1 MTTNFPPSAAPRSAA
16 LATAAPL
23 HIGAEDLVALIAKG
37 EGALAASTRL
47 VAGVFPR
54 RNSTLPVVG
63 YAAAVFDFGGDTWAA
78 CSGKQDSNAA
88 RLLDAAVA
96 HRMSVGA
103 RYAVAILHPPPGNSK
118 HDPGKPEFL
127 RAYQAAA
134 WHGCG
139 VLFVRETPLALPP
152 RWQMPPPPADH
163 RAFLDALECDIR
175 EALAAKDAIPT
186 DFLYSS
192 SDAECIVRP
201 IVHRLL
207 FKRGYNRTEA
217 HYGSFWRRGATDGS
231 WRIESGDSPRRIALE
246 VKLAEDVDWPL
257 CQPIEAL
264 AAHDAVIVVR
274 VVTPGVSKSLAGV
287 SARAKE
293 ALAQVIRTLP
303 VSSIEFNS
311 AV

>member
-1 MTTNFPPSAAPRSAA
+1 MTTNFPSSRAPRDVAPASAAPLRVSA
-16 LATAAPL
+16 
-23 HIGAEDLVALIAKG
+23 EELVALIAKG
-37 EGALAASTRL
+37 EGALAVSTRL

-63 YAAAVFDFGGDTWAA
+63 YAAAVFDFGGNTWAA
-78 CSGKQDSNAA
+78 CGGKQDSNAA

-103 RYAVAILHPPPGNSK
+103 RYGIAILHPPAGNSK

-127 RAYQAAA
+127 SAYQAAA

-139 VLFVRETPLALPP
+139 ILFLRETPLSTPP

-163 RAFLDALECDIR
+163 RRFLDALECDIR
-175 EALAAKDAIPT
+175 EALAAKDAIPS

-192 SDAECIVRP
+192 TDVECIVRP

-207 FKRGYNRTEA
+207 FKRGYNRAEP
-217 HYGSFWRRGATDGS
+217 HFGSFWRRAMADGS
-231 WRIESGDSPRRIALE
+231 WRIDSGDCPRRIALE

-264 AAHDAVIVVR
+264 GAHDAVLVVR
-274 VVTPGVSKSLAGV
+274 VVTPGVGKSLAGV

-293 ALAQVIRTLP
+293 ALAQVIKALP
-303 VSSIEFNS
+303 VCSIEFNS